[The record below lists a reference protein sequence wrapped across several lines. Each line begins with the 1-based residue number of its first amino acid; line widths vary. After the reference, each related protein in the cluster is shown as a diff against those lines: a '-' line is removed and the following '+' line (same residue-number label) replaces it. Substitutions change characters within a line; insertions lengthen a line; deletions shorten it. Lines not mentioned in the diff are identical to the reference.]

1 MKLLSV
7 IYTRKVLLPLLVV
20 FLLVYLYSLWGRV
33 PDIDDA
39 WIGIDAYTLAKD
51 GYAHTELMKG
61 INQQEDLFVV
71 HHKLLNLQGALF
83 IKVFGFSLY
92 TLKSVSLLY
101 ALIFIILFYFYTRR
115 WKKLFNK
122 DDLLFAFILLLS
134 FPWFFKYSFTY
145 RPEIMMMTYGFV
157 GYMLLERYL
166 ELPDKGRWKLF
177 LPGVFFG
184 LAVAVHLNGLIF
196 IVSAVLLLV
205 WNRKFIAVFPFGLGA
220 FLAFLI
226 YFYDYTGLTYFDLW
240 RHQFFDAPYLDSVQQ
255 GPPWLKPVFNLMD
268 EHMRYFHNPEIIVFS
283 IFIFVTLITGYKF
296 LYRHHTNLMRFAILV
311 AIITGVM
318 AMHKSRQYMLLNFP
332 YLILLVTLTLK
343 AINEGKITRYTIG
356 KPAMIRNLLLF
367 LFIVFLAV
375 STYYNI
381 LLASKKF
388 SPEQNRKLA
397 ENYIEGDEINK
408 KVIAPMTFIFNEI
421 EYFNQIQGEVCYIEL
436 QKSDSTIFGEGFLEK
451 AYSFDRDLIM
461 ITPYYQ
467 QILGV
472 ASYKKGDVFEHYRV
486 IDKNETMIVFKRK
499 ESNLPDIN
507 AKQTK

>member
-1 MKLLSV
+1 M
-7 IYTRKVLLPLLVV
+7 
-20 FLLVYLYSLWGRV
+20 
-33 PDIDDA
+33 
-39 WIGIDAYTLAKD
+39 
-51 GYAHTELMKG
+51 
-61 INQQEDLFVV
+61 
-71 HHKLLNLQGALF
+71 
-83 IKVFGFSLY
+83 
-92 TLKSVSLLY
+92 
-101 ALIFIILFYFYTRR
+101 
-115 WKKLFNK
+115 
-122 DDLLFAFILLLS
+122 
-134 FPWFFKYSFTY
+134 
-145 RPEIMMMTYGFV
+145 
-157 GYMLLERYL
+157 
-166 ELPDKGRWKLF
+166 
-177 LPGVFFG
+177 
-184 LAVAVHLNGLIF
+184 
-196 IVSAVLLLV
+196 
-205 WNRKFIAVFPFGLGA
+205 
-220 FLAFLI
+220 
-226 YFYDYTGLTYFDLW
+226 
-240 RHQFFDAPYLDSVQQ
+240 
-255 GPPWLKPVFNLMD
+255 
-268 EHMRYFHNPEIIVFS
+268 FS

-397 ENYIEGDEINK
+397 ENYTERDEINK

-451 AYSFDRDLIM
+451 VYSFDRDLIM

-486 IDKNETMIVFKRK
+486 IDKNETMIVFERK
-499 ESNLPDIN
+499 EIN
-507 AKQTK
+507 PQNINTKQIK

>member
-1 MKLLSV
+1 NKFL
-7 IYTRKVLLPLLVV
+7 IPVLV
-20 FLLVYLYSLWGRV
+20 FLVLFFVYSLWRRV

-39 WIGIDAYTLAKD
+39 WIGEHAYWFAKD
-51 GYAHTELMKG
+51 GYAHSELMRG
-61 INQQEDLFVV
+61 INHQEDLLVV
-71 HHKLLNLQGALF
+71 HHKLFIFNGALA
-83 IKVFGFSLY
+83 IKAFGFSVY
-92 TLKSVSLLY
+92 SLKLVSLFY
-101 ALIFIILFYFYTRR
+101 FFIFLILFYFYVCK
-115 WKKLFNK
+115 WEKIFNK
-122 DDLLFAFILLLS
+122 NDFLLALVILFS
-134 FPWFFKYSFTY
+134 FPWIFKYAFLY
-145 RPEIMMMTYGFV
+145 RPEIMMMTLGFT
-157 GYMLLERYL
+157 GFILLENYI
-166 ELPDKGRWKLF
+166 ENKKKSIWKAVLA
-177 LPGVFFG
+177 GMFFG
-184 LAVAVHLNGLIF
+184 LAVTSHLNGLILAAAGF
-196 IVSAVLLLV
+196 FLLL
-205 WNRKFIAVFPFGLGA
+205 WNRKYNSAWAYGAGVLVAFP
-220 FLAFLI
+220 I
-226 YFYDYTGLTYFDLW
+226 YFYDLTSIQHLGLW
-240 RHQFFDAPYLDSVQQ
+240 RNQFFNSPSLDSLNSYIV
-255 GPPWLKPVFNLMD
+255 WLKPVVNLLN
-268 EHMRYFHNPEIIVFS
+268 EHLRYFHNPEIIVFS

-397 ENYIEGDEINK
+397 ENYTERDEINK

-451 AYSFDRDLIM
+451 VYSFDRDLIM

-486 IDKNETMIVFKRK
+486 IDKNETMIVFERK
-499 ESNLPDIN
+499 EIN
-507 AKQTK
+507 PQNINTKQIK

>member
-1 MKLLSV
+1 MIIFKNKFL
-7 IYTRKVLLPLLVV
+7 IPVLV
-20 FLLVYLYSLWGRV
+20 FLVLFFVYSLWRRV

-255 GPPWLKPVFNLMD
+255 DPPWLKPVFNLMD

-311 AIITGVM
+311 
-318 AMHKSRQYMLLNFP
+318 
-332 YLILLVTLTLK
+332 
-343 AINEGKITRYTIG
+343 
-356 KPAMIRNLLLF
+356 
-367 LFIVFLAV
+367 
-375 STYYNI
+375 
-381 LLASKKF
+381 
-388 SPEQNRKLA
+388 
-397 ENYIEGDEINK
+397 
-408 KVIAPMTFIFNEI
+408 
-421 EYFNQIQGEVCYIEL
+421 
-436 QKSDSTIFGEGFLEK
+436 
-451 AYSFDRDLIM
+451 
-461 ITPYYQ
+461 
-467 QILGV
+467 
-472 ASYKKGDVFEHYRV
+472 
-486 IDKNETMIVFKRK
+486 
-499 ESNLPDIN
+499 
-507 AKQTK
+507 